1 MSVCIFYVKILSENS
16 VLKIA
21 LNILAL
27 RENEN
32 MVDSEWSQREL

>member
-1 MSVCIFYVKILSENS
+1 MSVSVFFMLRHSENS

-32 MVDSEWSQREL
+32 MVDSERSQREL